1 MKMDQ
6 EMKNK
11 IAQINRRF
19 STVEA
24 KISFLKEGVDELGN
38 AFRDLND
45 EFNGFIDLYVQQQE
59 KVDERLNRIEK
70 HIGLD

>member
-1 MKMDQ
+1 MDQ

-19 STVEA
+19 NTVEA
-24 KISFLKEGVDELGN
+24 KISFLKEGLDELGN
-38 AFRDLND
+38 VFKDLNED
-45 EFNGFIDLYVQQQE
+45 FNGFIDLYVQQQD
-59 KVDERLNRIEK
+59 KVDERLSRIK

>member
-1 MKMDQ
+1 MDQ